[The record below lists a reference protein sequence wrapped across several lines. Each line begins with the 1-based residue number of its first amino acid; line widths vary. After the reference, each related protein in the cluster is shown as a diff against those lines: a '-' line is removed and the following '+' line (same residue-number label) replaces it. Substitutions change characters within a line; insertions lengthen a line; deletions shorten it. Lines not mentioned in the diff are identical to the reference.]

1 MQIKQE
7 PLVSIAI
14 PCYNHALYVI
24 ESINSV
30 INQSYTN
37 IELIIIDDGSSDD
50 SVIII
55 NEIIE
60 KCKKRF
66 VRFEFR
72 SRPNIGLSAT
82 LNEAI
87 EWCEGKYYS
96 AIASDDIMINDKTSL
111 QVDFLEDN
119 LDYVAVF
126 GGIGVI
132 DYNGN
137 SAYELLGKSRSYSF
151 DQIIMHKHNL
161 PTPTQMVRLNTIRK
175 VGGYDSNLYIEDWY
189 MWLKLSELGEIYY
202 IDKIFCLY
210 RIHESN
216 MSKNLIKM
224 QQARLDVLEH
234 FKEYKKYNKAVKNTK
249 WVNKFESYAKDKSL
263 NFFLLLYFKNPLRM
277 SKAIFKFMNNKMSN
291 KK

>member
-37 IELIIIDDGSSDD
+37 IELIIIDDGSSDN

-161 PTPTQMVRLNTIRK
+161 PTPTQMIRLNTIRE

-216 MSKNLIKM
+216 MSKNFIKM
-224 QQARLDVLEH
+224 QQARLNVLDH
-234 FKEYKKYNKAVKNTK
+234 FKEYKKYNKAVRNTE
-249 WVNKFESYAKDKSL
+249 WVNLVETYVSKRQSKYIIK
-263 NFFLLLYFKNPLRM
+263 LLIISPKKTSMLIFKNLKSKLR
-277 SKAIFKFMNNKMSN
+277 KL
-291 KK
+291 